1 MTYGEPNHKVVKNP
15 NSVSECRR
23 MIPRG
28 LRTMIATK
36 RPLDDMPEASRDWL
50 KRHELIRPNKRA
62 GEPGQDS
69 WTYTATGRRL
79 EGELVKEAKRM
90 A

>member
-1 MTYGEPNHKVVKNP
+1 MTYGELNPKVVKNP

-23 MIPRG
+23 LIPRG

-69 WTYTATGRRL
+69 WTYTRSGRKL
-79 EGELVKEAKRM
+79 ELELIREAKRL

>member
-1 MTYGEPNHKVVKNP
+1 MTYGELNPKVVKNP
-15 NSVSECRR
+15 NSVNECRR
-23 MIPRG
+23 LIPRG

-62 GEPGQDS
+62 GETGQDS

>member
-1 MTYGEPNHKVVKNP
+1 MTYGELNPKVVKNP

-79 EGELVKEAKRM
+79 EGELVKEAKRV

>member
-1 MTYGEPNHKVVKNP
+1 MTYGELNPKVVKNP

-23 MIPRG
+23 LIPRG

-69 WTYTATGRRL
+69 WTYTTTGRRL
-79 EGELVKEAKRM
+79 EGELIEEAKRL

>member
-1 MTYGEPNHKVVKNP
+1 MTYGELNPKVVKNP

-23 MIPRG
+23 LIPRG
-28 LRTMIATK
+28 LRTMIAIK

-79 EGELVKEAKRM
+79 EGELVKEAKRL

>member
-1 MTYGEPNHKVVKNP
+1 MTYGELNPKVVKNP

-23 MIPRG
+23 LIPRG